1 MGKRYLLDTQI
12 LIWYLNGEHP
22 LSEYVIQEIQ
32 NQDNEVFVSMV
43 SFWEIALKKNTG
55 KLIMPYST
63 VQLINF
69 CAVYQFQI
77 IPIDERA
84 IDKLGEIPFKH
95 KDPFDRLL
103 IANCLTQDLILIS
116 TDGSMNG
123 YEDSSGLKL
132 LS

>member
-12 LIWYLNGEHP
+12 LIWFLNGEHP
-22 LSEYVIQEIQ
+22 LSDFVIQEIQ
-32 NQDNEVFVSMV
+32 NQDNEVIVSMV

-55 KLIMPYST
+55 KLIMSYST

-84 IDKLGEIPFKH
+84 IDKLGEIPFIH

-103 IANCLTQDLILIS
+103 IATCLTQDLMLIS
-116 TDGSMNG
+116 TDGSMKG
-123 YEDSSGLKL
+123 YEDSIGLKL

>member
-1 MGKRYLLDTQI
+1 
-12 LIWYLNGEHP
+12 
-22 LSEYVIQEIQ
+22 
-32 NQDNEVFVSMV
+32 MV

-84 IDKLGEIPFKH
+84 VDKLGEIPFIH

-103 IANCLTQDLILIS
+103 IATCLTQDLMLIS
-116 TDGSMNG
+116 TDGSMKG
-123 YEDSSGLKL
+123 YEDSIGLKL

>member
-12 LIWYLNGEHP
+12 LIWFLNGEHP

-55 KLIMPYST
+55 KLIMSYST

-69 CAVYQFQI
+69 CTVYQFQI

-103 IANCLTQDLILIS
+103 IATCLTQDLMLIS
-116 TDGSMNG
+116 TDGSMKG

>member
-12 LIWYLNGEHP
+12 LIWFLNGEHP

-32 NQDNEVFVSMV
+32 NQDNEVFVFMV

-55 KLIMPYST
+55 KLIMSYST
-63 VQLINF
+63 GQLIKF

-84 IDKLGEIPFKH
+84 VDKLGEIPFIH

-103 IANCLTQDLILIS
+103 IATCLTQDLMLIS
-116 TDGSMNG
+116 TDGSMKG
-123 YEDSSGLKL
+123 YEDSIGLKL